1 MIDTKGYTFE
11 SILLQSE
18 RLDKDIEM
26 VNNVTDLEIYESLD
40 KPFLTGRLA
49 ILDNDYLYEDASIIG
64 GERITV
70 EIKSTK
76 KKGRDEQD
84 TLKVIKKTFYVDK
97 VLSNRKVQ
105 DNAQVII
112 IDLVEDLY
120 FQSSLMNIN
129 RYYSGKLHEI
139 IKKIA
144 GEFLD
149 KEVDCANNDREL
161 YKLIVPNMTPI
172 QAMRWLADRSMS
184 VTGYPY
190 YLFSTLVKDKLFLKD
205 MKTVLEQPPINPEA
219 FTNNSLNISQSGEV
233 PQKREIKSYK
243 IEPSDDLLFLIQKGL
258 VGANYQYIDTA
269 DEKLTE
275 FEYDIRFDSI
285 DKLKNE
291 GLLNEPNFSSKYEYK
306 GKSFNSHRSR
316 LISQIGG
323 TYAYREDDNN
333 DYDLSLGESR
343 NQAKYLDNVSVR
355 AFDNLLKK
363 NPLTFVVPGIDFI
376 DGDKH
381 STIGNNLELVITSAA
396 PGSQDHQSDTRL
408 SGNYL
413 VYYARHSFSKEAYNI
428 TMTGVKMNGK
438 QNDS

>member
-18 RLDKDIEM
+18 RLDRDIEM

-172 QAMRWLADRSMS
+172 QAMRWLTDRSMS

-190 YLFSTLVKDKLFLKD
+190 YFFSTLVKDKLFLKD

-243 IEPSDDLLFLIQKGL
+243 IEPADDLLYLIQKGL

-291 GLLNEPNFSSKYEYK
+291 GLLDEPNFSSKYEYK

-323 TYAYREDDNN
+323 TYAYREDDND

-363 NPLTFVVPGIDFI
+363 NPLTFVVSGIDFI

-381 STIGNNLELVITSAA
+381 STIGNNLELLITSAA
-396 PGSQDHQSDTRL
+396 PGSRDHQSDTRL

>member
-291 GLLNEPNFSSKYEYK
+291 GLLDEPNFSSKYEYK